1 MFINQVTKFLFCI
14 QSLQIILNLFL
25 TNCNFMVMKPGIII
39 TLISFLFLLSACQSN
54 RESYVVQFTGELS
67 EHKWAFKDL
76 DADLPSDW
84 SSYNYL
90 TLELNASSTQR
101 FLLKI
106 FDRQGIR
113 LIQIHPFQNTWVKAS
128 VPLIHFQKRNV
139 VGMDMAA
146 IGKRPLPGLCIGFTG
161 AVGTILSVM
170 NLHGQAGK

>member
-1 MFINQVTKFLFCI
+1 
-14 QSLQIILNLFL
+14 
-25 TNCNFMVMKPGIII
+25 MVMKPGIII